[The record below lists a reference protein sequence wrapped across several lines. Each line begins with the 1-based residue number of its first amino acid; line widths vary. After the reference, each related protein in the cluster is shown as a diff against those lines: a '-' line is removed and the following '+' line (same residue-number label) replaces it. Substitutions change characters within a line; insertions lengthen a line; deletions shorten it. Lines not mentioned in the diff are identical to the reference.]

1 MNGESILASM
11 AAWLSTSAVFI
22 GIPVIRALRADVR
35 AAEASGVADPKA
47 VLRRRFF
54 IPRGNRPLHAS
65 VLHKTAWVERYAA
78 PAHEK
83 RALRVTAV
91 RTGSLQFEDGSVFE
105 PRTMSPKFAGG
116 AGAAKGVLRDERGI
130 APALVVFV

>member
-1 MNGESILASM
+1 MNGQSILASM

-22 GIPVIRALRADVR
+22 GIPVVRALRADVR
-35 AAEASGVADPKA
+35 AAEASGIANPKA

-54 IPRGNRPLHAS
+54 IPRRNRPLHAS
-65 VLHKTAWVERYAA
+65 LLNKTAWLERYAP

-91 RTGSLQFEDGSVFE
+91 RTASLQFEDGSVFE
-105 PRTMSPKFAGG
+105 PRTMAPKFADG
-116 AGAAKGVLRDERGI
+116 AGAAKGVLRDERGVV
-130 APALVVFV
+130 PALVVFV